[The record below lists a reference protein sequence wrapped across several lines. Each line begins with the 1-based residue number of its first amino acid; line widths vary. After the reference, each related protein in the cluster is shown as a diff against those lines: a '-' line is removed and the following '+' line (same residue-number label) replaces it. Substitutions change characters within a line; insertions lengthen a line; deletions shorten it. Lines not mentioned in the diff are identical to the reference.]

1 MGGSKEKKKNIGQR
15 WQQTVLS
22 HHLLR
27 CRPPGNLLLRQ
38 RLQLS
43 KSGHLQQVAV
53 GVRHLAGCIAT
64 PNLPT
69 WTGGTWAA
77 AALVLN
83 AK

>member
-1 MGGSKEKKKNIGQR
+1 MVQKKKNKGTWGKDGSKQSFLI
-15 WQQTVLS
+15 TYCDAD
-22 HHLLR
+22 HLETFSWGSG
-27 CRPPGNLLLRQ
+27 CSSP
-38 RLQLS
+38 

-64 PNLPT
+64 PNLPA